1 MNIYE
6 IESTENTPAIIFDMA
21 NGNLEIRG
29 PSVPDNAIEFYQDLT
44 YFLERYSK
52 NPHSLTTVNIQF
64 DYFNVGTS
72 EYMMCI
78 FKILENIYK
87 GGSAMVIN
95 WYCEPG
101 NEDMIEAGKTYQ
113 GIFNFPFHLVEETED

>member
-1 MNIYE
+1 MANYYISE
-6 IESTENTPAIIFDMA
+6 TGNTPAIKFDVA

-29 PSVPDNAIEFYQDLT
+29 PSVPDNAIEFYQPLAQL
-44 YFLERYSK
+44 LERYSK

-95 WYCEPG
+95 WYYEPE
-101 NEDMIEAGKTYQ
+101 NEAMIEAGKTYQ